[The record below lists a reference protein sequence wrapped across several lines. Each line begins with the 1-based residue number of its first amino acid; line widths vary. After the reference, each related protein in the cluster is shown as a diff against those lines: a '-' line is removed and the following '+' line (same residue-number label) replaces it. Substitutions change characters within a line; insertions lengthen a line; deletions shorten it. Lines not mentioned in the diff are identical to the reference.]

1 MYLEFP
7 EVHFGIL
14 YSLGMIPI
22 AAIQYIIEPLFRLI
36 LNGDDIADA
45 DFVSVSI
52 GFIIL
57 SAVSL
62 YMPIYNHF
70 WLGRKP
76 EVALEDDGKLAKETD
91 F

>member
-22 AAIQYIIEPLFRLI
+22 AAIQYIIEPLFLVI

-45 DFVSVSI
+45 DFKPVSI
-52 GFIIL
+52 GFVML
-57 SAVSL
+57 SVVSL

-70 WLGRKP
+70 WLGRSGKVP
-76 EVALEDDGKLAKETD
+76 REDDAKLANGKD